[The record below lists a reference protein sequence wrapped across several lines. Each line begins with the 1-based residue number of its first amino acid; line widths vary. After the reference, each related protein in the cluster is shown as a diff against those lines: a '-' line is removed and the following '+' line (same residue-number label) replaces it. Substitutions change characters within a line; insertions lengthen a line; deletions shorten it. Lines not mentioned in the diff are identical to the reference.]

1 MIFWLIIAIGGCG
14 PERRNNI
21 KKLILNFL
29 FFILV
34 QVTDPQ
40 VAGKKTLSHDG
51 KKESIPTLN
60 ATFLN
65 SLYLLFINLRSHF
78 SIS

>member
-1 MIFWLIIAIGGCG
+1 MIFWLTIVIGGCG
-14 PERRNNI
+14 PKRRNNI

-34 QVTDPQ
+34 QVTNLQ
-40 VAGKKTLSHDG
+40 VAGKMTLSHDG

-60 ATFLN
+60 AT
-65 SLYLLFINLRSHF
+65 
-78 SIS
+78 